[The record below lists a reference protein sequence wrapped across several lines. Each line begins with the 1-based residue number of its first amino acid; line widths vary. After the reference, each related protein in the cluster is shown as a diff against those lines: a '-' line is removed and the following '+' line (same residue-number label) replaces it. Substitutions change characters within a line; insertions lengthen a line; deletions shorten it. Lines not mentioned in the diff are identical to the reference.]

1 MNKITRWCHG
11 HHNQNYNLMNYKIN
25 PMNFNSKYK
34 MIWEMIANKKGMI
47 KIMRCKWDINYLIN
61 LSIIKIKCKYKT
73 IEYIQRINYK
83 I

>member
-11 HHNQNYNLMNYKIN
+11 QHNQNYNLMNYKIN

-34 MIWEMIANKKGMI
+34 MIREMIANKKENKIMMI

-61 LSIIKIKCKYKT
+61 LSIIKIKCK
-73 IEYIQRINYK
+73 
-83 I
+83 

>member
-25 PMNFNSKYK
+25 AMNFNSKYK
-34 MIWEMIANKKGMI
+34 MIREMIVNKKENKIMMI

-61 LSIIKIKCKYKT
+61 LSIIKIKCK
-73 IEYIQRINYK
+73 
-83 I
+83 